1 MAKIRH
7 IAITTADP
15 DKTAAWYVEAFG
27 LQEAGRSPSGAVY
40 LTDGDINLTVLRE
53 RQPGDT
59 QRTGVGLDHFGF
71 MDEDSE
77 AVYRRLEAMGVQRL
91 PDQPIGTMRF
101 EAKFVGPDGVILDMG
116 ETGWV
121 GARPVESATPAAVE

>member
-7 IAITTADP
+7 IAITTRDP
-15 DKTAAWYVEAFG
+15 DTTAAWYVAAFG

-40 LTDGDINLTVLRE
+40 LTDGDLNLTVLPE

-71 MDEDSE
+71 MDEDPE
-77 AVYRRLEAMGVQRL
+77 ALYRRLDAMGVARL
-91 PDQPIGTMRF
+91 PDQPIGSMRF
-101 EAKFVGPDGVILDMG
+101 EAKFVGPDGVILDVG
-116 ETGWV
+116 EQGWV
-121 GARPVESATPAAVE
+121 GARPVEAAAPASVE